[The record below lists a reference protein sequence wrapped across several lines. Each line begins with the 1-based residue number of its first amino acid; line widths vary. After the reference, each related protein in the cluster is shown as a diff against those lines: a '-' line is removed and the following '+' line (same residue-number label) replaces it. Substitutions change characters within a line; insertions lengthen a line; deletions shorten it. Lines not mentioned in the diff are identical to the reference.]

1 MNLIEL
7 YKQTPVAR
15 HSEIIVSSDR
25 LFFDGE
31 EYILQ
36 GDEELKFIRSEK
48 ELKQKLIAIEA
59 KLGTIK
65 PSLIS

>member
-1 MNLIEL
+1 MNIEEL
-7 YKQTPVAR
+7 YTKTPVER
-15 HSEIIVSSDR
+15 HSEIVVSGNS
-25 LFFDGE
+25 LYFDDE

-36 GDEELKFIRSEK
+36 GDGELKFIRSEK
-48 ELKQKLIAIEA
+48 ELKQKLAAIEA

>member
-1 MNLIEL
+1 MNLVEL

-31 EYILQ
+31 EYVLQ
-36 GDEELKFIRSEK
+36 PDGELKLIRSEK

>member
-1 MNLIEL
+1 MNLVEL

-36 GDEELKFIRSEK
+36 GDGELKLIRSEK

-59 KLGTIK
+59 KLDTIK